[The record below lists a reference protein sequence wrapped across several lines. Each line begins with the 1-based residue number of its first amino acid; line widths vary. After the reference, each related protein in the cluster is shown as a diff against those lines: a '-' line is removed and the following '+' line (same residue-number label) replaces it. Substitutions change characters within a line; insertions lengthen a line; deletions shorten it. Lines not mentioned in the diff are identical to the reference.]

1 MKTTPMMPAPPHA
14 ASIRVYGSL
23 SAIAAMILAGSYIS
37 THNIRKWNDLADH
50 RAGEKDWDSIG
61 NRKIR
66 KAAVQAKHA
75 DPSQN
80 AAEQ

>member
-1 MKTTPMMPAPPHA
+1 MYEWA
-14 ASIRVYGSL
+14 
-23 SAIAAMILAGSYIS
+23 
-37 THNIRKWNDLADH
+37 DLADH
-50 RAGEKDWDSIG
+50 RTGKKHWDSIG
-61 NRKIR
+61 YRKIR